1 MNLAHTYK
9 LHVLIYPVFPKKTVS
24 HKLREDYD
32 DALLWLE
39 FYQDMFT
46 ISENQSADGNTTR
59 GICVAK
65 KHSCPHL

>member
-1 MNLAHTYK
+1 MNLTLTHK
-9 LHVLIYPVFPKKTVS
+9 LCVFIYTVFPKNTVS
-24 HKLREDYD
+24 HKLREDYY
-32 DALLWLE
+32 ALLWLE

-59 GICVAK
+59 GICIAK